1 MDWKENLLVVCME
14 ECAEIAQAASK
25 ALRFG
30 LENSY
35 PEKGGEANAEALLKE
50 YIQLGAI
57 IGEMQMTGILK
68 IPSSEEI
75 DLIREDKI
83 TTMKKWYFKTEE
95 KEAAVSRETILY
107 LTEVGIL
114 LERRNPEFERY
125 NKVYDRKHGYYD
137 ENQYLKKDK
146 CEAIAEAKKY
156 VENGVPNTYAVITEQ
171 IGFPDKMTE
180 QDMEI
185 IDPNGICYDTKA
197 VVYSVMKD
205 KDGNIR
211 ENFIE

>member
-171 IGFPDKMTE
+171 TGFPDEMTE
-180 QDMEI
+180 QDMESF
-185 IDPNGICYDTKA
+185 DADETCYDTDA
-197 VVYSVMKD
+197 VIYSVMKD

>member
-1 MDWKENLLVVCME
+1 
-14 ECAEIAQAASK
+14 
-25 ALRFG
+25 
-30 LENSY
+30 
-35 PEKGGEANAEALLKE
+35 
-50 YIQLGAI
+50 
-57 IGEMQMTGILK
+57 MTGILK

-95 KEAAVSRETILY
+95 KEAAISRETILY

-171 IGFPDKMTE
+171 TGFPDEMTE
-180 QDMEI
+180 QDM
-185 IDPNGICYDTKA
+185 
-197 VVYSVMKD
+197 
-205 KDGNIR
+205 
-211 ENFIE
+211 

>member
-137 ENQYLKKDK
+137 ENQYLKKD
-146 CEAIAEAKKY
+146 
-156 VENGVPNTYAVITEQ
+156 
-171 IGFPDKMTE
+171 
-180 QDMEI
+180 
-185 IDPNGICYDTKA
+185 
-197 VVYSVMKD
+197 
-205 KDGNIR
+205 
-211 ENFIE
+211 